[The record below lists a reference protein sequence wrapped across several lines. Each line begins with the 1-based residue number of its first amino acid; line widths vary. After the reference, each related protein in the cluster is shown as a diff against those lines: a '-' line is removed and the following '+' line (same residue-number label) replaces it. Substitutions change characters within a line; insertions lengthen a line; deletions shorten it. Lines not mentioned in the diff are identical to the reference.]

1 MNFAEIRKG
10 IAKLDTDVVEL
21 KTLMLAEMAIH
32 GENKTLQECISICSP
47 IIANITRL
55 KEIVQETEIEE
66 QEMAREDWENEQIEI
81 EEEYY
86 KEN

>member
-1 MNFAEIRKG
+1 MNFSEIRKG
-10 IAKLDTDVVEL
+10 IAKIDNDVVEL
-21 KTLMLAEMAIH
+21 KTLMLAETAIH
-32 GENKTLQECISICSP
+32 GENKTLQECITECSV
-47 IIANITRL
+47 IFSGIKHL

-66 QEMAREDWENEQIEI
+66 QEMAREDWENKQIEI